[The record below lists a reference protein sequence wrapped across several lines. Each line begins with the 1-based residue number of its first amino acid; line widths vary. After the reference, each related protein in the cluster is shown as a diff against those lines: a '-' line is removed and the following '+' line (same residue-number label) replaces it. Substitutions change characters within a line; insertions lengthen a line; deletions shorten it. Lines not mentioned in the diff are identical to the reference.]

1 MDILEGKWS
10 SQWCII
16 LCTLLSLVSKE
27 ACVFLADTICI
38 TLHFPQH
45 PAVFTV
51 TPVPHAV
58 CHPHELF
65 SLQDTVSSTYVPAQM
80 SRQTATPLLS
90 STLQSP
96 SVEEVWAL
104 PLEEAPGLGS
114 TCGIHLCLEV
124 RSMMRVKHIFI
135 KSCCCLVAKSS
146 PTLCDPR
153 NCSLPELSVHVV
165 LRYSCLAQARI
176 LLV

>member
-1 MDILEGKWS
+1 
-10 SQWCII
+10 
-16 LCTLLSLVSKE
+16 
-27 ACVFLADTICI
+27 
-38 TLHFPQH
+38 
-45 PAVFTV
+45 
-51 TPVPHAV
+51 
-58 CHPHELF
+58 
-65 SLQDTVSSTYVPAQM
+65 M

-114 TCGIHLCLEV
+114 ACGIHLCLEV

-153 NCSLPELSVHVV
+153 NWSLPDLCPCRTEVFLPGPGKNTVIVVGCHFFLQWIFPTQRSNPGPHYRQTLSLSDTAYLRHRKSLQFPVHPLLQVP
-165 LRYSCLAQARI
+165 LRKTQGP
-176 LLV
+176 LLGPPFHGKS